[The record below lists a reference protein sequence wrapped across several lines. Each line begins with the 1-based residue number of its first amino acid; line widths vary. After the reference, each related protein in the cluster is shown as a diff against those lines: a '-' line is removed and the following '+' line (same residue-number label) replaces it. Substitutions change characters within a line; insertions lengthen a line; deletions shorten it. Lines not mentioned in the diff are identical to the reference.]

1 MMDIREKAEGQNTKM
16 ADGCLEKRQKDR
28 IRKWMMDVR
37 EKAER
42 QSQSGKGKG
51 RMRKMKIYYKPTKSV
66 KNYYRTKYA
75 EIGL

>member
-1 MMDIREKAEGQNTKM
+1 MMDVRKKAEGKNTKM
-16 ADGCLEKRQKDR
+16 ADGCLGKGRGAIQKGR
-28 IRKWMMDVR
+28 MDVR

-51 RMRKMKIYYKPTKSV
+51 RMLKMKIYYKPTKSV